1 MNVTVLLSIFAS
13 DILPVFVI
21 AAAGFLLARKLQA
34 SVKTMAHV
42 SFYLL
47 TPCLA
52 FKMLV
57 TSKIT
62 GPEAGRMALMAILV
76 TAVMG
81 LIARLTA
88 IPLRLKRVEL
98 SAFLMV
104 VMFSNGG
111 NYGLPVVMFAFGN
124 DALSIG
130 TVYFVVSALLT
141 YTVGVF
147 IPAAGKR
154 SVGQAIV
161 GLMEVPAIYAVAAAF
176 IVLGTGI
183 SVPAMIMRPVGLLSD
198 AALPM
203 MIIVLG
209 MQLERATMPE
219 RPLAVALAVILS
231 LIAAPFVALG
241 LASLLSLSGS
251 ARQSGV
257 ILASM
262 PVAVITTIMALEF
275 DVAPAFVTSA
285 VFMSTLLSPLTL
297 TPLLAYLLR

>member
-1 MNVTVLLSIFAS
+1 VKILLSIFAG
-13 DILPVFVI
+13 DILPVFAI

-34 SVKTMAHV
+34 SVKTLAHV
-42 SFYLL
+42 SFYSL

-57 TSKIT
+57 TSNIT
-62 GPEAGRMALMAILV
+62 GPEAGRMILMAVLV
-76 TAVMG
+76 TAAMG
-81 LIARLTA
+81 LVARVAA
-88 IPLRLKRVEL
+88 IPLRLNRAEL

-111 NYGLPVVMFAFGN
+111 NYGLPVVMFAFWK

-130 TVYFVVSALLT
+130 TVYFVVSAMLT

-147 IPAAGKR
+147 LAAAGKR
-154 SVGQAIV
+154 TVGQAIT
-161 GLMEVPAIYAVAAAF
+161 GLAKVPAIYAVALAL
-176 IVLGTGI
+176 IVIATGA
-183 SVPAMIMRPVGLLSD
+183 SVPAMLMRPINLLSD

-209 MQLERATMPE
+209 MQFERATIPE
-219 RPLAVALAVILS
+219 RPAAVALAVALS
-231 LIAAPFVALG
+231 LLVAPFVALG

-251 ARQSGV
+251 ARQAGV

-262 PVAVITTIMALEF
+262 PVAVITTIFALEF
-275 DVAPAFVTSA
+275 DLAPAFVTSA
-285 VFMSTLLSPLTL
+285 VFISTLLSPLTL
-297 TPLLAYLLR
+297 TPLLAYLT

>member
-1 MNVTVLLSIFAS
+1 MLLSIFAS
-13 DILPVFVI
+13 DILPVFAI
-21 AAAGFLLARKLQA
+21 AAAGFILARKLHA
-34 SVKTMAHV
+34 NVKTMAHV
-42 SFYLL
+42 SFYTL

-62 GPEAGRMALMAILV
+62 GPEAGRVALMAILV
-76 TAVMG
+76 TAAMG
-81 LIARLTA
+81 LIGRVAA
-88 IPLRLKRVEL
+88 IPFGLNRVEL

-130 TVYFVVSALLT
+130 TVYFVVSAVLT
-141 YTVGVF
+141 YTIGVF
-147 IPAAGKR
+147 LAAAGKR
-154 SVGQAIV
+154 TVGRALA
-161 GLMEVPAIYAVAAAF
+161 GLTKIPAIYAVVAAF
-176 IVLGTGI
+176 IVIVTGI
-183 SVPAMIMRPVGLLSD
+183 SVPAILMRPVGLLSD

-209 MQLERATMPE
+209 MQLERATIPE
-219 RPLAVALAVILS
+219 RPAAVVLAVGLS
-231 LIAAPFVALG
+231 LLVAPFVALG
-241 LASLLSLSGS
+241 LAALLNLSGS
-251 ARQSGV
+251 ARQASV

-262 PVAVITTIMALEF
+262 PVAVITTIFALEF

-285 VFMSTLLSPLTL
+285 VFVSTLLSPLTL
-297 TPLLAYLLR
+297 TPLLAYLT

>member
-13 DILPVFVI
+13 DILPVFAI

-147 IPAAGKR
+147 IAAAGKR
-154 SVGQAIV
+154 SVGQAMA
-161 GLMEVPAIYAVAAAF
+161 GLTRVPAIYAVALAL
-176 IVLGTGI
+176 IVLATGAP
-183 SVPAMIMRPVGLLSD
+183 VPIMLMRPISLLSD

-251 ARQSGV
+251 EIGRAHV
-257 ILASM
+257 
-262 PVAVITTIMALEF
+262 
-275 DVAPAFVTSA
+275 
-285 VFMSTLLSPLTL
+285 
-297 TPLLAYLLR
+297 